1 MFRSKSEKF
10 IVQDDGEE
18 LFVSWSML
26 ATVAYLR
33 SINCDHPVERIA
45 QAIDR
50 AYKQSRSPMEKLE
63 LIIDIREGIE

>member
-1 MFRSKSEKF
+1 MFRSKNEKF
-10 IVQDDGEE
+10 IVQDDGKQ

-26 ATVAYLR
+26 ATVTFLR

-45 QAIDR
+45 QATDR
-50 AYKQSRSPMEKLE
+50 VYSQVRSPMDKLE

>member
-1 MFRSKSEKF
+1 MFRSKNEKF
-10 IVQDDGEE
+10 IVQDDGKE

-26 ATVAYLR
+26 ATVAFLR

-45 QAIDR
+45 QAADR
-50 AYKQSRSPMEKLE
+50 DYSQIRSPMDKLE